1 MVSDDFYR
9 ALEDRFR
16 GSRELIK
23 SRQSVYLPLVE
34 ALANRVQK
42 KVLDVGCGRAE
53 WLELLGE
60 RGVPAEGLDLNEDFV
75 ADGKR
80 AGLNVFSADA
90 MQYLGE
96 QPDQSYGLISAFHV
110 VEHLGFENLLRFL
123 REAYRVVDD
132 GGAILLETPNP
143 ANLLVGA
150 CNFYL
155 DPTHERPIPS
165 ILLSFAAEFSGF
177 EQVVIVPVNRGFLQN
192 NLELMPD
199 QLSGASVINKV
210 VSSLDQNF
218 MQAPD
223 YAVIAFKKAGNELV
237 EVANSLVSDSPLPI
251 SAEETEDVNALL
263 ERVIEAEAERATLR
277 GKVELADAEAV
288 HAKEL
293 ARQIEATAREREE
306 QLNDAHVQLR
316 NSLARTEEAHLR
328 LGELQLQLGEAQGR
342 LGEIHGRLLDAHAR
356 ATAAEEAAN
365 DSKQLLR
372 ALELEAQ
379 LHASQARAAAAED
392 LANRSQQHVIALLSS
407 SSWRLSSPIRV
418 VGKAVRKVGGAPG
431 AAKRT
436 AKLGLLHAVAYV
448 RCRPVLK
455 QRVANLLARFP
466 RVRARLVRYAGFD
479 AVQGMVSGAPLP
491 AVESVG
497 RMTARGRA
505 IYHDLMSA
513 KNGDTQ

>member
-1 MVSDDFYR
+1 MNMVSDDFYR

-23 SRQSVYLPLVE
+23 FRQSVYLPLVE

-60 RGVPAEGLDLNEDFV
+60 RGVPAQGLDLNEDFV

-110 VEHLGFENLLRFL
+110 VEHLGFENLLQFL

-155 DPTHERPIPS
+155 DPTHEHPIPS
-165 ILLSFAAEFSGF
+165 SLLSFAAEFSGF

-192 NLELMPD
+192 NLELLPTE
-199 QLSGASVINKV
+199 LPGASVINKV

-237 EVANSLVSDSPLPI
+237 EVANSLLGDSPLPI
-251 SAEETEDVNALL
+251 SAKETEDVNALL
-263 ERVIEAEAERATLR
+263 EWVLEAEAQRAALR
-277 GKVELADAEAV
+277 ADV
-288 HAKEL
+288 TSV
-293 ARQIEATAREREE
+293 QV
-306 QLNDAHVQLR
+306 QLTSVQVQLR
-316 NSLARTEEAHLR
+316 
-328 LGELQLQLGEAQGR
+328 
-342 LGEIHGRLLDAHAR
+342 D
-356 ATAAEEAAN
+356 
-365 DSKQLLR
+365 
-372 ALELEAQ
+372 ALERMVAM
-379 LHASQARAAAAED
+379 QARAAVAED
-392 LANRSQQHVIALLSS
+392 LVHQSQQHVIALLSS
-407 SSWRLSSPIRV
+407 SSWRLSLPVRSVGRV
-418 VGKAVRKVGGAPG
+418 AR
-431 AAKRT
+431 
-436 AKLGLLHAVAYV
+436 KLGTLSGAVKRMQRLGLQHAVAYV

-455 QRVANLLARFP
+455 QRVANMLARFP
-466 RVRARLVRYAGFD
+466 RVRARLIRYAGLY
-479 AVQGMVSGAPLP
+479 AVQGTVSGAPLP
-491 AVESVG
+491 AVESIDQ
-497 RMTARGRA
+497 MTARGRA
-505 IYHDLMSA
+505 INDDLKSA
-513 KNGDTQ
+513 RNEDT

>member
-1 MVSDDFYR
+1 M
-9 ALEDRFR
+9 
-16 GSRELIK
+16 IK

-34 ALANRVQK
+34 ELANRVQK

-75 ADGKR
+75 AEGQR

-96 QPDQSYGLISAFHV
+96 QPDQSYGLVSAFHV
-110 VEHLGFENLLRFL
+110 VEHLGFENLLLFL

-177 EQVVIVPVNRGFLQN
+177 EKVVIVPVNRGFLQN
-192 NLELMPD
+192 NLELMPTE
-199 QLSGASVINKV
+199 LSGASVINKV

-223 YAVIAFKKAGNELV
+223 YAIIAFKKAGNELV
-237 EVANSLVSDSPLPI
+237 GVANSLVSDSPLPI
-251 SAEETEDVNALL
+251 SAKETEDVNALL
-263 ERVIEAEAERATLR
+263 ERVIDAEAERAALR
-277 GKVELADAEAV
+277 ADATSVRAQL
-288 HAKEL
+288 HDSL
-293 ARQIEATAREREE
+293 ERMDET
-306 QLNDAHVQLR
+306 QV
-316 NSLARTEEAHLR
+316 R
-328 LGELQLQLGEAQGR
+328 LGEA
-342 LGEIHGRLLDAHAR
+342 HGRLEVLQARLQDAQAR

-365 DSKQLLR
+365 NSKQAQR
-372 ALELEAQ
+372 AQELEAQ
-379 LHASQARAAAAED
+379 LQATHARAAAAED
-392 LANRSQQHVIALLSS
+392 LANRSQQHVIELLSS
-407 SSWRLSSPIRV
+407 SSWRLSSPVRV
-418 VGKAVRKVGGAPG
+418 IGNTLRKVGGTPG
-431 AAKRT
+431 AMKRT
-436 AKLGLLHAVAYV
+436 ARLGLLHAVAYV

-455 QRVANLLARFP
+455 QRIANVLSRFP
-466 RVRARLVRYAGFD
+466 RVRARLVRYAGFE
-479 AVQGMVSGAPLP
+479 AAQSVVAGAPLRS
-491 AVESVG
+491 VESVEG
-497 RMTARGRA
+497 LTARGRA
-505 IYHDLMSA
+505 IYNDLANA
-513 KNGDTQ
+513 KSSNTK

>member
-34 ALANRVQK
+34 ALSNRVQK

-60 RGVPAEGLDLNEDFV
+60 HGVPAEGLDLNEDFV
-75 ADGKR
+75 AAGQQ
-80 AGLNVFSADA
+80 AGLAVFSADA

-110 VEHLGFENLLRFL
+110 VEHLGFENLLLFL

-143 ANLLVGA
+143 ANLVVGA

-192 NLELMPD
+192 NLELMPTE
-199 QLSGASVINKV
+199 LSGASVINKV

-223 YAVIAFKKAGNELV
+223 YAIIAFKKAGNELV

-251 SAEETEDVNALL
+251 SAKETEDVNALL
-263 ERVIEAEAERATLR
+263 ERVIDAEAERAALR
-277 GKVELADAEAV
+277 ADATSVREQL
-288 HAKEL
+288 HDTL
-293 ARQIEATAREREE
+293 ARMDETQ
-306 QLNDAHVQLR
+306 V
-316 NSLARTEEAHLR
+316 R
-328 LGELQLQLGEAQGR
+328 LGETQGR
-342 LGEIHGRLLDAHAR
+342 LGEAHGRLEVLQARLLDAQAR
-356 ATAAEEAAN
+356 AAAAEEAASN
-365 DSKQLLR
+365 SEQAQR
-372 ALELEAQ
+372 AQELEAQ
-379 LHASQARAAAAED
+379 LQATHARAAAAED

-407 SSWRLSSPIRV
+407 SSWRLSSPIRM
-418 VGKAVRKVGGAPG
+418 VGNTLRKVGGAPG
-431 AAKRT
+431 AVKRT
-436 AKLGLLHAVAYV
+436 ARLGLLHGVAYV

-455 QRVANLLARFP
+455 QRVANVLSRFP
-466 RVRARLVRYAGFD
+466 RVRARLARYVGFD
-479 AVQGMVSGAPLP
+479 AAQSVVAGAPLP
-491 AVESVG
+491 SVESVEQL
-497 RMTARGRA
+497 TARGRA
-505 IYHDLMSA
+505 IYNDLANA
-513 KNGDTQ
+513 KSINAK

>member
-34 ALANRVQK
+34 ELVNRVQK

-75 ADGKR
+75 AEGQR
-80 AGLNVFSADA
+80 NGLAVFSADA
-90 MQYLGE
+90 MQYLGK

-110 VEHLGFENLLRFL
+110 VEHLGFENLLLFL

-192 NLELMPD
+192 NLELMPTE
-199 QLSGASVINKV
+199 LSGASVINKV

-223 YAVIAFKKAGNELV
+223 YAIIAFKKAGNELV
-237 EVANSLVSDSPLPI
+237 GVANSLVSDSPLPI
-251 SAEETEDVNALL
+251 SAKETEDVNALL
-263 ERVIEAEAERATLR
+263 ERVINAEAERAALR
-277 GKVELADAEAV
+277 ADATS
-288 HAKEL
+288 
-293 ARQIEATAREREE
+293 AR
-306 QLNDAHVQLR
+306 VQL
-316 NSLARTEEAHLR
+316 EAL
-328 LGELQLQLGEAQGR
+328 EA
-342 LGEIHGRLLDAHAR
+342 RLLDAQAR

-365 DSKQLLR
+365 NSKHVRR
-372 ALELEAQ
+372 AQELEAQ
-379 LHASQARAAAAED
+379 LEATHARAAAAED

-407 SSWRLSSPIRV
+407 SSWRLSSPVRV
-418 VGKAVRKVGGAPG
+418 VGNTFRKVEVTPRAV
-431 AAKRT
+431 KRT
-436 AKLGLLHAVAYV
+436 ARLGLLHAVAYV

-455 QRVANLLARFP
+455 QRIANVLSRFP
-466 RVRARLVRYAGFD
+466 RVRARLVRYAGFE

-491 AVESVG
+491 AVESLE

-505 IYHDLMSA
+505 IYDDLMNA
-513 KNGDTQ
+513 KNSHTQ